1 MADEENTLEVENLDT
16 SALGDENTETPTETP
31 EEVPEKV
38 PTEQETA
45 DAEAEAAL
53 AAEKATP
60 GETEETEKPEYK
72 PDFKFKADGKEHE
85 VPEMF
90 REIIKDEK
98 TEKEVKSFF
107 SKAFGSDALI
117 ERNKKLETN
126 VQTTSE
132 ENTRIKGGID
142 GLRQIYVD
150 STKHPSQGGNI
161 LKMDQFFQK
170 LNIPENV
177 ILSYAVAKVQL
188 QEMPPEQRN
197 AIVAQMDAENKANA
211 LTMEQ
216 RQIQGQNVET
226 TRRLKALE
234 LDQQLGNPDV
244 QILAKSLDE
253 RIGKPGAFREAVV
266 RQGELAWFRQG
277 IDLTPDQAI
286 KAVVEAY
293 GITPSTSEASAPPK
307 APSGSPGS
315 GQTRPIVQRTT
326 KVIPNVQGKGS
337 QSPLKSK
344 PRSIEDLKK
353 LSKHAS
359 EGGTLP

>member
-1 MADEENTLEVENLDT
+1 MSDGENTLEIENLDT
-16 SALGDENTETPTETP
+16 SALGEEAAEETP
-31 EEVPEKV
+31 ENPAEEPEKV
-38 PTEQETA
+38 PTEEETA
-45 DAEAEAAL
+45 EQEAEAAL

-60 GETEETEKPEYK
+60 GEGEEVETPEYK
-72 PDFKFKADGKEHE
+72 ADFKFKADGKEHE
-85 VPEMF
+85 IPELF
-90 REIIKDEK
+90 RGVITDEK

-150 STKHPSQGGNI
+150 STKHPSEGGNI
-161 LKMDQFFQK
+161 LKMDQFFK
-170 LNIPENV
+170 RLNIPENV
-177 ILSYAVAKVQL
+177 ILNYAVAKVQL

-211 LTMEQ
+211 LTME
-216 RQIQGQNVET
+216 RSQIQGQGVET
-226 TRRLKALE
+226 SRRLKALE
-234 LDQQLGNPDV
+234 LDQQLASSET
-244 QILAKSLDE
+244 QALAKSFDE
-253 RIGKPGAFREAVV
+253 RLGKPGSFKEAVI
-266 RQGELAWFRQG
+266 RQGELAWFRQQ

-293 GITPSTSEASAPPK
+293 GITPSSSEASASPK
-307 APSGSPGS
+307 APSGNPAG
-315 GQTRPIVQRTT
+315 GQTRPIVKRTD

-353 LSKHAS
+353 LSKQAA
-359 EGGTLP
+359 EGSLP